1 MKKIAILGAGTV
13 GGSCAQILLRDAA
26 VLEKNAGEALELA
39 YVVDLRD
46 MPDAPFHDKM
56 VKDFAVVEADPEV
69 FLVIE
74 AIGGCGAALNF
85 VRRSLEAGKHVVTSN
100 KQLVA
105 EHGTQLLALAKAHG
119 VSFLFEASVGGG
131 IPVLHPLSQC
141 LGANEIL
148 EVRGILNGTTNFI
161 LTQML
166 EFGQSYDAALKDA
179 QARGYAEQNPAADVD
194 GIDAGRKICILAD
207 MMFGKNVDPARVSM
221 TGISTITAEDAAFAE
236 SAGMKLKLL
245 GRAIRQGEQIAVF
258 VSPHFVAGAQPLA
271 PVSGVL
277 NAIEVLGKRQKV
289 IAGVCAD
296 TDVWGLYTGAAKSG
310 CAVVHVEDGSVT
322 GRETSIFTAPTDE
335 TEADTLSA
343 LLSQYYLPRGVLPR
357 EILLP
362 FAVDELSGLE
372 TVLTSRAGHRVT
384 LRVPQRGEKAELL
397 AMAERNA
404 REEVE
409 RVTTAAERE
418 DKTLRSLAAMCGL
431 SAAPKRMESYDISNT
446 GASDIVAS
454 MVVYAGARPLKRDYR
469 RFKMKSVTE
478 HPDDYASMEEV
489 LTRRLQRYADGDEK
503 FAPLPDVFLIDGG
516 MTHAAVA
523 EKVCA
528 VFGLHI
534 PIFGMVKDDR
544 HRTRALTTAEGHEID
559 LHADPA
565 VFALI
570 GQIQEETHRFAITY
584 HHESHT
590 RSSVASALDGI
601 PNIGEVR
608 KRKLLAR
615 FKSVKAIREAELP
628 ALQSEL
634 GRAAGRAVYDHFH
647 PKEETP

>member
-166 EFGQSYDAALKDA
+166 ECGQSYDAALRDA

-207 MMFGKNVDPARVSM
+207 MMFGTNVDPSRVRM
-221 TGISTITAEDAAFAE
+221 TGISAITAEDAAFAE
-236 SAGMKLKLL
+236 AAGMKLRLL
-245 GRAIRQGEQIAVF
+245 GRAVRQGQALAVF
-258 VSPHFVAGAQPLA
+258 VSPHFIAGTQPLA

-277 NAIEVLGKRQKV
+277 NAVEVLGSSVGAVMFSGPGAGGPATASAVLADV
-289 IAGVCAD
+289 IDIVRNPGRSQPVSWSAEPATLLDPEELEASFFFRTRLPKETCEQA
-296 TDVWGLYTGAAKSG
+296 L
-310 CAVVHVEDGSVT
+310 GSVRWLPDA
-322 GRETSIFTAPTDE
+322 GAFHGGFTRKT
-335 TEADTLSA
+335 TRRA
-343 LLSQYYLPRGVLPR
+343 LR
-357 EILLP
+357 
-362 FAVDELSGLE
+362 ASGL
-372 TVLTSRAGHRVT
+372 
-384 LRVPQRGEKAELL
+384 
-397 AMAERNA
+397 
-404 REEVE
+404 
-409 RVTTAAERE
+409 
-418 DKTLRSLAAMCGL
+418 
-431 SAAPKRMESYDISNT
+431 
-446 GASDIVAS
+446 
-454 MVVYAGARPLKRDYR
+454 
-469 RFKMKSVTE
+469 
-478 HPDDYASMEEV
+478 
-489 LTRRLQRYADGDEK
+489 
-503 FAPLPDVFLIDGG
+503 
-516 MTHAAVA
+516 
-523 EKVCA
+523 
-528 VFGLHI
+528 
-534 PIFGMVKDDR
+534 
-544 HRTRALTTAEGHEID
+544 
-559 LHADPA
+559 
-565 VFALI
+565 
-570 GQIQEETHRFAITY
+570 
-584 HHESHT
+584 
-590 RSSVASALDGI
+590 ALDAVW
-601 PNIGEVR
+601 PV
-608 KRKLLAR
+608 LA
-615 FKSVKAIREAELP
+615 
-628 ALQSEL
+628 
-634 GRAAGRAVYDHFH
+634 
-647 PKEETP
+647 

>member
-148 EVRGILNGTTNFI
+148 EVRG
-161 LTQML
+161 
-166 EFGQSYDAALKDA
+166 AALKDA

-277 NAIEVLGKRQKV
+277 NAIEVLGNN
-289 IAGVCAD
+289 IGNAMFFGPGAGGPATASAVLG
-296 TDVWGLYTGAAKSG
+296 DV
-310 CAVVHVEDGSVT
+310 V
-322 GRETSIFTAPTDE
+322 
-335 TEADTLSA
+335 
-343 LLSQYYLPRGVLPR
+343 
-357 EILLP
+357 
-362 FAVDELSGLE
+362 
-372 TVLTSRAGHRVT
+372 
-384 LRVPQRGEKAELL
+384 
-397 AMAERNA
+397 
-404 REEVE
+404 
-409 RVTTAAERE
+409 
-418 DKTLRSLAAMCGL
+418 
-431 SAAPKRMESYDISNT
+431 
-446 GASDIVAS
+446 DIVRNPGRKQPVDWSAEPADLTDPDAFEAS
-454 MVVYAGARPLKRDYR
+454 FFLRTKLDKAACEQALGEIRW
-469 RFKMKSVTE
+469 
-478 HPDDYASMEEV
+478 
-489 LTRRLQRYADGDEK
+489 
-503 FAPLPDVFLIDGG
+503 LPDQNGFHGG
-516 MTHAAVA
+516 FTGKTCRKAIAAA
-523 EKVCA
+523 
-528 VFGLHI
+528 GL
-534 PIFGMVKDDR
+534 
-544 HRTRALTTAEGHEID
+544 
-559 LHADPA
+559 
-565 VFALI
+565 
-570 GQIQEETHRFAITY
+570 
-584 HHESHT
+584 
-590 RSSVASALDGI
+590 ALD
-601 PNIGEVR
+601 
-608 KRKLLAR
+608 
-615 FKSVKAIREAELP
+615 
-628 ALQSEL
+628 
-634 GRAAGRAVYDHFH
+634 AVW
-647 PKEETP
+647 PVLE